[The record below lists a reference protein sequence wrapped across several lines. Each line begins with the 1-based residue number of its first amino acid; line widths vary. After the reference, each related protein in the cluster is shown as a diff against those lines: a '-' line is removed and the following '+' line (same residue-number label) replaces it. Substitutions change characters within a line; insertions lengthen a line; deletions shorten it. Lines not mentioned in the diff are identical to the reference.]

1 MIQQKKSIMDLTEAS
16 KLQDNKIG
24 GIQGSGPGTPNVLNQ
39 KKSLGT
45 INELNSI
52 YEQDSHAK
60 PSFVQSK
67 IQSSTDK
74 APMVLKSS
82 IAEVNKGDRS
92 GDDQFLNVNL
102 LNSEEDIERLD
113 ASQHSGRSRSMINRK
128 SDLD

>member
-24 GIQGSGPGTPNVLNQ
+24 SGVGTPNVLNQ

-60 PSFVQSK
+60 PSFIQSK
-67 IQSSTDK
+67 IQGSEK
-74 APMVLKSS
+74 APLEMKSS
-82 IAEVNKGDRS
+82 AAEVKVEDPNSEG
-92 GDDQFLNVNL
+92 QFINMNL
-102 LNSEEDIERLD
+102 LNSEDDIERLD
-113 ASQHSGRSRSMINRK
+113 ASQHSGRSRSMI
-128 SDLD
+128 